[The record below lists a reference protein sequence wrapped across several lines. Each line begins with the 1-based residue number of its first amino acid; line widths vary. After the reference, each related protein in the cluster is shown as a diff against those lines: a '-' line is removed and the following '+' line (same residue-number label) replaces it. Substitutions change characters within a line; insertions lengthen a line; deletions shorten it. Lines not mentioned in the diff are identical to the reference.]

1 MKKTVLTPWCHE
13 NSAVPVTHAEL
24 DSVVSMHRL
33 IRRDRP
39 SKHCVFIKEVTK
51 IPVLAKVTIFRRRST
66 LSVYLTLLVHVS
78 MTRRIENN
86 LNIVEKYLQNLEP
99 LHKTVLRSRSRSQWS
114 RNYLR
119 RGTRSQSR
127 NLFNEYLLQSVWRML
142 GCRKTSSYG
151 TTVIILF

>member
-51 IPVLAKVTIFRRRST
+51 IPVSFCFAARSF
-66 LSVYLTLLVHVS
+66 LL
-78 MTRRIENN
+78 
-86 LNIVEKYLQNLEP
+86 K
-99 LHKTVLRSRSRSQWS
+99 
-114 RNYLR
+114 
-119 RGTRSQSR
+119 
-127 NLFNEYLLQSVWRML
+127 
-142 GCRKTSSYG
+142 
-151 TTVIILF
+151 IIGGGFEDYSPAYKNKE